1 MNPLLH
7 SRSRN
12 VVVYAFLL
20 LAVLTLGYG
29 SRHFGKEYL
38 TFLPPLVAKRVGD
51 GLWASAVMTILC
63 LLFRRKSTLRLAT
76 TATVIAFAIEFS
88 QRYHAPWID
97 HIRSYTLGAII
108 LGYSFYWWDLAAYV
122 VGISLIV
129 IIDLSLRSSER

>member
-1 MNPLLH
+1 MTPLLH

-12 VVVYAFLL
+12 VVIYALLL

-51 GLWASAVMTILC
+51 ALWASAVMTILC
-63 LLFRRKSTLRLAT
+63 LIFRRQSTLRLAT
-76 TATVIAFAIEFS
+76 TATLISFAIEFS

-97 HIRSYTLGAII
+97 HIRSYPLGAII
-108 LGYSFYWWDLAAYV
+108 LGYSFYWLDLVAYLI
-122 VGISLIV
+122 GISLIV
-129 IIDLSLRSSER
+129 IIDLLIRPSER